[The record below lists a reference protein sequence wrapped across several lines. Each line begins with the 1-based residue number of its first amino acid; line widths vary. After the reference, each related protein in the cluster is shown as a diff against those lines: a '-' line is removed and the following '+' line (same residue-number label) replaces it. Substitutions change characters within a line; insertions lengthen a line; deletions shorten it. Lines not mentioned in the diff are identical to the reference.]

1 MTKFEVKRGFKG
13 VWIPREIWLNEELTI
28 MEKLFL
34 VEIDSLDNDD
44 GCFASNAHFADLFGI
59 SKGRCSQIIKE
70 MERKKYISISY
81 EKNGKEISKR
91 IIKVFRKLNR
101 GVKKTKGGC
110 LENAQ
115 GSNTVINNTKSINKP
130 AEIINYLNEK
140 ADKNFKPVESNTKHV
155 KARINEGYTL
165 DEFKTVIDY
174 TVSEWKGK
182 VFGNGK
188 NGSDYLRPST
198 LFNGKFDER
207 LQLAREK
214 QPNKQVKESPKEE
227 RDSVLGGLF

>member
-101 GVKKTKGGC
+101 GC
-110 LENAQ
+110 L
-115 GSNTVINNTKSINKP
+115 
-130 AEIINYLNEK
+130 L
-140 ADKNFKPVESNTKHV
+140 
-155 KARINEGYTL
+155 YT
-165 DEFKTVIDY
+165 
-174 TVSEWKGK
+174 S
-182 VFGNGK
+182 
-188 NGSDYLRPST
+188 PS
-198 LFNGKFDER
+198 
-207 LQLAREK
+207 
-214 QPNKQVKESPKEE
+214 P
-227 RDSVLGGLF
+227 RD